1 MARKSSISTNFCINK
16 KFNYHSF
23 KDNSPSGNYK
33 LGNFL
38 EEVLRE
44 NLSNDISLDIHC
56 GANNSE
62 LNINFLIK
70 KEYLKSHDIFEVEK
84 HIDNLIKKAINYLKS
99 FPDDVKI
106 WEVASITDFKG
117 IIKNSLIL
125 EEQKMLEKVITK
137 KSNRAI
143 NQKKRL

>member
-1 MARKSSISTNFCINK
+1 MSRNSSISTNFCINK

-33 LGNFL
+33 LGIFL
-38 EEVLRE
+38 EEFLRG
-44 NLSNDISLDIHC
+44 NLSNEISLDIHC

-70 KEYLKSHDIFEVEK
+70 KEYLKSHNILQIEK
-84 HIDNLIKKAINYLKS
+84 YINNLIKKAINYLKS
-99 FPDDVKI
+99 FPDNVKI
-106 WEVASITDFKG
+106 WEVASITDFKDT
-117 IIKNSLIL
+117 IKNSLIL

-137 KSNRAI
+137 KSNK

>member
-33 LGNFL
+33 LSNFL

-70 KEYLKSHDIFEVEK
+70 KEYLKSHDIFQVEK

-99 FPDDVKI
+99 FPENIEI
-106 WEVASITDFKG
+106 WKFASITGFKETT
-117 IIKNSLIL
+117 KNSSIL
-125 EEQKMLEKVITK
+125 EEKQLLKKAITK
-137 KSNRAI
+137 KSNTAI